1 MVRHNTKNIV
11 VNLDTSIKKSNE
23 ISLAKLNE
31 GLTLNQMQV
40 LAYAIFSTQKN
51 GSTTFNKADFE
62 KQFNIVKYATK
73 DAVI

>member
-23 ISLAKLNE
+23 ISLAKLNQ

-40 LAYAIFSTQKN
+40 L
-51 GSTTFNKADFE
+51 GLCDF
-62 KQFNIVKYATK
+62 
-73 DAVI
+73 